1 MKKISAERVKLAL
14 TLFLSYFKIG
24 LFTFGGGYAMIALI
38 EREFVVRKKWINEVE
53 LYEIIAIAES
63 TPGPIAINCAT
74 FVGYKI
80 MGFIGSFLA
89 TLAVCIPSF
98 AIIYLISVFYD
109 AFMALTAVAYAFEGI
124 KAGIAVMIT
133 TAGINMIRKAK
144 KNGFAIGVFLL
155 SFAAAACI
163 DIFNLNF
170 STIYLILIGA
180 ALGIILQIARDI
192 IAKKKGINTQSA
204 SDTCAERSDSAT
216 GEKDEKKVADG
227 LTADSVKTGM
237 ASEIICRDGDYSF
250 GMGKEI
256 ESALKEKEKSL
267 VGNTSKA
274 EERKESVVDESSKYD
289 ITNTD
294 AENQISEEREGD
306 TPSESAGNNGREGKA

>member
-1 MKKISAERVKLAL
+1 MIKITADRVKLAL

-80 MGFIGSFLA
+80 LGFVGSFLA

-124 KAGIAVMIT
+124 KVGIAIMIT
-133 TAGINMIRKAK
+133 VAGVNMIKKGK
-144 KNGFAIGVFLL
+144 KNAFAVGVFLL
-155 SFAAAACI
+155 TFAAATCI
-163 DIFNLNF
+163 DIFSLDF
-170 STIYLILIGA
+170 STIYIILSGA
-180 ALGIILQIARDI
+180 ALGIILQIIRDI
-192 IAKKKGINTQSA
+192 VAKKKG
-204 SDTCAERSDSAT
+204 AENAKAC
-216 GEKDEKKVADG
+216 GEEKEGENNGV
-227 LTADSVKTGM
+227 STGM
-237 ASEIICRDGDYSF
+237 AAKIICRDGDNAY
-250 GMGKEI
+250 GMGE
-256 ESALKEKEKSL
+256 ELRHTLENGGEKKDSTEDDAASSNNEAATAERNACNGDDSDG
-267 VGNTSKA
+267 GNTDLTDTGNVKSDDSP
-274 EERKESVVDESSKYD
+274 EFETSSDGRK
-289 ITNTD
+289 D
-294 AENQISEEREGD
+294 AGKKGD
-306 TPSESAGNNGREGKA
+306 GV

>member
-53 LYEIIAIAES
+53 LYEIIAIAEF

-163 DIFNLNF
+163 DIFNLDF

-180 ALGIILQIARDI
+180 ALGIILQIARDM
-192 IAKKKGINTQSA
+192 IAKKKGIQSV
-204 SDTCAERSDSAT
+204 SDTGAERSDSAT
-216 GEKDEKKVADG
+216 GEIEEKKVFDG
-227 LTADSVKTGM
+227 ATAGSVKTGM
-237 ASEIICRDGDYSF
+237 AAEIICRDGDYSY

-256 ESALKEKEKSL
+256 ETALKENKKS
-267 VGNTSKA
+267 VAGDTSKA
-274 EERKESVVDESSKYD
+274 GEESESVEEKSDKKD
-289 ITNTD
+289 LTNTD
-294 AENQISEEREGD
+294 AENQIAEESRKD
-306 TPSESAGNNGREGKA
+306 MPSESVGNNGGEGEV

>member
-1 MKKISAERVKLAL
+1 MIKITADRVKLAL

-80 MGFIGSFLA
+80 LGFVGSFLA

-124 KAGIAVMIT
+124 KVGIAIMIT
-133 TAGINMIRKAK
+133 VAGVNMIKKGK
-144 KNGFAIGVFLL
+144 KNAFAVGVFLL
-155 SFAAAACI
+155 TFAAATCI
-163 DIFNLNF
+163 DIFSLDF
-170 STIYLILIGA
+170 STIYIILSGA
-180 ALGIILQIARDI
+180 ALGIILQIIRDI
-192 IAKKKGINTQSA
+192 VAKKKG
-204 SDTCAERSDSAT
+204 AENAKAC
-216 GEKDEKKVADG
+216 GEEKEGENNGV
-227 LTADSVKTGM
+227 STGM
-237 ASEIICRDGDYSF
+237 AAKIICRDGDNAY
-250 GMGKEI
+250 GMGE
-256 ESALKEKEKSL
+256 ELRHALENGGEKKDSTEDDAASSNNEAATAERNARNGDDSDG
-267 VGNTSKA
+267 GNTDLTDTGNVKSDDSP
-274 EERKESVVDESSKYD
+274 ECETFSDGRK
-289 ITNTD
+289 D
-294 AENQISEEREGD
+294 AGKKGD
-306 TPSESAGNNGREGKA
+306 GV

>member
-1 MKKISAERVKLAL
+1 MIKITADRVKLAL

-80 MGFIGSFLA
+80 LGFVGSFLA

-124 KAGIAVMIT
+124 KVGIAIMIT
-133 TAGINMIRKAK
+133 VAGVNMIKKGK
-144 KNGFAIGVFLL
+144 KNAFAVGVFLL
-155 SFAAAACI
+155 TFAAATCI
-163 DIFNLNF
+163 DIFSLDF
-170 STIYLILIGA
+170 STIYIILSGA
-180 ALGIILQIARDI
+180 ALGIILQIIRDI
-192 IAKKKGINTQSA
+192 VAKKKG
-204 SDTCAERSDSAT
+204 AENAKAC
-216 GEKDEKKVADG
+216 GEEKEGENNGV
-227 LTADSVKTGM
+227 STGM
-237 ASEIICRDGDYSF
+237 AAKIICRDGDNAY
-250 GMGKEI
+250 GMGE
-256 ESALKEKEKSL
+256 ELRHALENGGEKKDSTEDDAASSNNEAATAERNACNGDDSDG
-267 VGNTSKA
+267 GNTDLTDTGNVKSDDSP
-274 EERKESVVDESSKYD
+274 EFETSSDGRK
-289 ITNTD
+289 D
-294 AENQISEEREGD
+294 AGKKGD
-306 TPSESAGNNGREGKA
+306 GV

>member
-1 MKKISAERVKLAL
+1 MIKITADRVKLAL

-80 MGFIGSFLA
+80 LGFVGSFLA

-124 KAGIAVMIT
+124 KVGIAIMIT
-133 TAGINMIRKAK
+133 VAGVNMIKKGK
-144 KNGFAIGVFLL
+144 KNAFAVGVFLL
-155 SFAAAACI
+155 TFAAATCI
-163 DIFNLNF
+163 DIFSLDF
-170 STIYLILIGA
+170 STIYIILSGA
-180 ALGIILQIARDI
+180 ALGIILQIIRDI
-192 IAKKKGINTQSA
+192 VAKKKG
-204 SDTCAERSDSAT
+204 AENAKAC
-216 GEKDEKKVADG
+216 GEQKEGENNGV
-227 LTADSVKTGM
+227 STGM
-237 ASEIICRDGDYSF
+237 AAKIICRDGDNAY
-250 GMGKEI
+250 GMGE
-256 ESALKEKEKSL
+256 ELRHALENGGEKKDSTEDDAASSNNEAATAERNARNGDDSDG
-267 VGNTSKA
+267 GNTDLTDTGNVKSDDSP
-274 EERKESVVDESSKYD
+274 ECETFSDGRKGAGK
-289 ITNTD
+289 
-294 AENQISEEREGD
+294 EGD
-306 TPSESAGNNGREGKA
+306 GV

>member
-1 MKKISAERVKLAL
+1 MIKITADRVKLAL

-80 MGFIGSFLA
+80 LGFVGSFLA

-124 KAGIAVMIT
+124 KVGIAIMIT
-133 TAGINMIRKAK
+133 VAGANMIKKGK
-144 KNGFAIGVFLL
+144 KNAFAVGVFLL
-155 SFAAAACI
+155 TFAAATCI
-163 DIFNLNF
+163 DIFSLDF
-170 STIYLILIGA
+170 STIYIILSGA
-180 ALGIILQIARDI
+180 ALGIILQIISDI
-192 IAKKKGINTQSA
+192 VAKKKG
-204 SDTCAERSDSAT
+204 AENAKAC
-216 GEKDEKKVADG
+216 GEEKEGENNGV
-227 LTADSVKTGM
+227 STGM
-237 ASEIICRDGDYSF
+237 AAKIICRDGDNAY
-250 GMGKEI
+250 GMGE
-256 ESALKEKEKSL
+256 ELRHALENGGEKKDSTEDDAASSNNEAATAERNARNDDDSDG
-267 VGNTSKA
+267 GNTDLTDTGNVKSDDSP
-274 EERKESVVDESSKYD
+274 ECETFSDGRKGAGK
-289 ITNTD
+289 
-294 AENQISEEREGD
+294 EGD
-306 TPSESAGNNGREGKA
+306 GV

>member
-1 MKKISAERVKLAL
+1 MIKITADRVKLAL

-80 MGFIGSFLA
+80 LGFVGSFLA

-124 KAGIAVMIT
+124 KVGIAIMIT
-133 TAGINMIRKAK
+133 VAGVNMIKKGK
-144 KNGFAIGVFLL
+144 KNAFAVGVFLL
-155 SFAAAACI
+155 TFAAATCI
-163 DIFNLNF
+163 DIFSLDF
-170 STIYLILIGA
+170 STIYIILSGA
-180 ALGIILQIARDI
+180 ALGIILQIIRDI
-192 IAKKKGINTQSA
+192 VAKKKGAEKEKA
-204 SDTCAERSDSAT
+204 S
-216 GEKDEKKVADG
+216 GEEKEGENNGV
-227 LTADSVKTGM
+227 STGM
-237 ASEIICRDGDYSF
+237 AAKIICRDGDNAY
-250 GMGKEI
+250 GMGE
-256 ESALKEKEKSL
+256 ELRHALENGGEKKDSTEDDAASSNNEAATAERNACNGDDSEG
-267 VGNTSKA
+267 GNTDLTDTGNVKSDDSP
-274 EERKESVVDESSKYD
+274 ECETFSDGRK
-289 ITNTD
+289 D
-294 AENQISEEREGD
+294 AGKKGD
-306 TPSESAGNNGREGKA
+306 GV

>member
-1 MKKISAERVKLAL
+1 MIKITADRVKLAL

-80 MGFIGSFLA
+80 LGFVGSFLA

-124 KAGIAVMIT
+124 KVGIAIMIT
-133 TAGINMIRKAK
+133 VAGVNMIKKGK
-144 KNGFAIGVFLL
+144 KNAFAVGVFLL
-155 SFAAAACI
+155 TFAAATCI
-163 DIFNLNF
+163 DIFSLDF
-170 STIYLILIGA
+170 STIYIILSGA
-180 ALGIILQIARDI
+180 ALGIILQIIRDI
-192 IAKKKGINTQSA
+192 VAKKKG
-204 SDTCAERSDSAT
+204 AENAKAC
-216 GEKDEKKVADG
+216 GEEKEGENNGV
-227 LTADSVKTGM
+227 STGM
-237 ASEIICRDGDYSF
+237 AAKIICRDGDNAY
-250 GMGKEI
+250 GMGE
-256 ESALKEKEKSL
+256 ELRHALENGGEKKDSTEDDAASSNNEAATAERNACNGDDSDG
-267 VGNTSKA
+267 GNTDLTDTGNVKSDDSP
-274 EERKESVVDESSKYD
+274 ECETFSDGRKGAGK
-289 ITNTD
+289 
-294 AENQISEEREGD
+294 EGD
-306 TPSESAGNNGREGKA
+306 GV

>member
-1 MKKISAERVKLAL
+1 MIKITADRVKLAL

-80 MGFIGSFLA
+80 LGFVGSFLA

-124 KAGIAVMIT
+124 KVGIAIMIT
-133 TAGINMIRKAK
+133 VAGVNMIKKGK
-144 KNGFAIGVFLL
+144 KNAFAVGVFLL
-155 SFAAAACI
+155 TFAAATCI
-163 DIFNLNF
+163 DIFSLDF
-170 STIYLILIGA
+170 STIYIILSGA
-180 ALGIILQIARDI
+180 ALGIILQIIRDI
-192 IAKKKGINTQSA
+192 VAKKKG
-204 SDTCAERSDSAT
+204 AENAKAC
-216 GEKDEKKVADG
+216 GEEKEGENNGV
-227 LTADSVKTGM
+227 STGM
-237 ASEIICRDGDYSF
+237 AAKIICRDGDNAY
-250 GMGKEI
+250 GMGE
-256 ESALKEKEKSL
+256 ELRHALENGGEKKDSTEDDAASSNNEAATEERNARNGDDSDG
-267 VGNTSKA
+267 GNTDLTDTGNVKSDDSP
-274 EERKESVVDESSKYD
+274 ECETFSDGRK
-289 ITNTD
+289 D
-294 AENQISEEREGD
+294 AGKKGD
-306 TPSESAGNNGREGKA
+306 GV

>member
-1 MKKISAERVKLAL
+1 MIKITADRVKLAL

-80 MGFIGSFLA
+80 LGFVGSFLA

-124 KAGIAVMIT
+124 KVGIAIMIT
-133 TAGINMIRKAK
+133 VAGVNMIKKGK
-144 KNGFAIGVFLL
+144 KNAFAVGVFLL
-155 SFAAAACI
+155 TFAAATCI
-163 DIFNLNF
+163 DIFSLDF
-170 STIYLILIGA
+170 STIYIILSGA
-180 ALGIILQIARDI
+180 ALGIILQIIRDI
-192 IAKKKGINTQSA
+192 VAKKKG
-204 SDTCAERSDSAT
+204 AENAKAC
-216 GEKDEKKVADG
+216 GEEKEGENNGV
-227 LTADSVKTGM
+227 STGM
-237 ASEIICRDGDYSF
+237 AAKIICRDGDNAY
-250 GMGKEI
+250 GMGE
-256 ESALKEKEKSL
+256 ELRHALENGGEKKDSTEDDAASSDNEAATAERNACNGDDSDG
-267 VGNTSKA
+267 GNTDLTDTGNVKSDDSP
-274 EERKESVVDESSKYD
+274 ECETFSDGRKGAGK
-289 ITNTD
+289 
-294 AENQISEEREGD
+294 EGD
-306 TPSESAGNNGREGKA
+306 DV

>member
-1 MKKISAERVKLAL
+1 MIKITADRVKLAL

-80 MGFIGSFLA
+80 LGFVGSFLA

-124 KAGIAVMIT
+124 KVGIAIMIT
-133 TAGINMIRKAK
+133 VAGVNMIKKGK
-144 KNGFAIGVFLL
+144 KNAFAVGVFLL
-155 SFAAAACI
+155 TFAAATCI
-163 DIFNLNF
+163 DIFSLDF
-170 STIYLILIGA
+170 STIYIILSGA
-180 ALGIILQIARDI
+180 ALGIILQIIRDI
-192 IAKKKGINTQSA
+192 VAKKKG
-204 SDTCAERSDSAT
+204 AENAKAC
-216 GEKDEKKVADG
+216 GEEKEGENNGV
-227 LTADSVKTGM
+227 STGM
-237 ASEIICRDGDYSF
+237 AAKIICRDGDNAY
-250 GMGKEI
+250 GMGE
-256 ESALKEKEKSL
+256 ELRHALENGGEKKDSTEDDAASSNNEAATAERNARNGDDSDG
-267 VGNTSKA
+267 GNTDLTDTGNVKSDDSP
-274 EERKESVVDESSKYD
+274 ECETSSDGRK
-289 ITNTD
+289 D
-294 AENQISEEREGD
+294 AGKEGD
-306 TPSESAGNNGREGKA
+306 GV

>member
-1 MKKISAERVKLAL
+1 MIKITADRVKLAL

-80 MGFIGSFLA
+80 LGFVGSFLA

-124 KAGIAVMIT
+124 KVGIAIMIT
-133 TAGINMIRKAK
+133 VAGVNMIKKGK
-144 KNGFAIGVFLL
+144 KNAFAVGVFLL
-155 SFAAAACI
+155 TFAAATCI
-163 DIFNLNF
+163 DIFSLDF
-170 STIYLILIGA
+170 STIYIILSGA
-180 ALGIILQIARDI
+180 ALGIILQIIRDI
-192 IAKKKGINTQSA
+192 VAKKKG
-204 SDTCAERSDSAT
+204 AENAKAC
-216 GEKDEKKVADG
+216 GEQKEGENNGV
-227 LTADSVKTGM
+227 STGM
-237 ASEIICRDGDYSF
+237 AAKIICRDGDNAY
-250 GMGKEI
+250 GMGE
-256 ESALKEKEKSL
+256 ELRHALENGGEKKDSTEDDAASSNNEAATAERNARNDDDSEG
-267 VGNTSKA
+267 GNTDLTDTGNVKSDDSP
-274 EERKESVVDESSKYD
+274 ECETFSDGRKGAGK
-289 ITNTD
+289 
-294 AENQISEEREGD
+294 EGD
-306 TPSESAGNNGREGKA
+306 GV

>member
-1 MKKISAERVKLAL
+1 MIKITADRVKLAL

-80 MGFIGSFLA
+80 LGFVGSFLA

-124 KAGIAVMIT
+124 KVGIAIMIT
-133 TAGINMIRKAK
+133 VAGVNMIKKGK
-144 KNGFAIGVFLL
+144 KNAFAVGVFLL
-155 SFAAAACI
+155 TFAAATCI
-163 DIFNLNF
+163 DIFSLDF
-170 STIYLILIGA
+170 STIYIILSGA
-180 ALGIILQIARDI
+180 ALGIILQIIRDI
-192 IAKKKGINTQSA
+192 VAKKKG
-204 SDTCAERSDSAT
+204 AENAKAC
-216 GEKDEKKVADG
+216 GEEKEGENNGV
-227 LTADSVKTGM
+227 STGM
-237 ASEIICRDGDYSF
+237 AAKIICRDGDNAY
-250 GMGKEI
+250 GMGE
-256 ESALKEKEKSL
+256 ELRHALENGGEKKDSTEDDAASSNNEAATAERNACNGDDSDG
-267 VGNTSKA
+267 GNTDLTDTGNIKSDDSP
-274 EERKESVVDESSKYD
+274 EFETSSDGRK
-289 ITNTD
+289 D
-294 AENQISEEREGD
+294 AGKKGD
-306 TPSESAGNNGREGKA
+306 GV

>member
-1 MKKISAERVKLAL
+1 MKKITADRVKLAL

-80 MGFIGSFLA
+80 LGFVGSFLA

-124 KAGIAVMIT
+124 KVGIAIMIT
-133 TAGINMIRKAK
+133 VAGVNMIKKGK
-144 KNGFAIGVFLL
+144 KNAFAVGVFLL
-155 SFAAAACI
+155 TFAAATCI
-163 DIFNLNF
+163 DIFSLDF
-170 STIYLILIGA
+170 STIYIILSGA
-180 ALGIILQIARDI
+180 ALGIILQIIRDI
-192 IAKKKGINTQSA
+192 VAKKKG
-204 SDTCAERSDSAT
+204 AENAKAC
-216 GEKDEKKVADG
+216 GEEKEGENNGV
-227 LTADSVKTGM
+227 STGM
-237 ASEIICRDGDYSF
+237 AAKIICRDGDNAY
-250 GMGKEI
+250 GMGE
-256 ESALKEKEKSL
+256 ELRHALENGGEKKDSTEDDAASSNNEAATAERNACNGDDSDG
-267 VGNTSKA
+267 GNTDLTDTGNVKSDDSP
-274 EERKESVVDESSKYD
+274 ECETFSDGRKGAGK
-289 ITNTD
+289 
-294 AENQISEEREGD
+294 EGD
-306 TPSESAGNNGREGKA
+306 DV

>member
-1 MKKISAERVKLAL
+1 MIKITADRVKLAL

-80 MGFIGSFLA
+80 LGFVGSFLA

-124 KAGIAVMIT
+124 KVGIAIMIT
-133 TAGINMIRKAK
+133 VAGVNMIKKGK
-144 KNGFAIGVFLL
+144 KNAFAVGVFLL
-155 SFAAAACI
+155 TFAAATCI
-163 DIFNLNF
+163 DIFSLDF
-170 STIYLILIGA
+170 STIYIILSGA
-180 ALGIILQIARDI
+180 ALGIILQIIRDI
-192 IAKKKGINTQSA
+192 VAKKKG
-204 SDTCAERSDSAT
+204 AENAKAC
-216 GEKDEKKVADG
+216 GEEKEGENNGV
-227 LTADSVKTGM
+227 STGM
-237 ASEIICRDGDYSF
+237 AAKIICRDGDNAY
-250 GMGKEI
+250 GMGE
-256 ESALKEKEKSL
+256 ELRHALENGGEKKDSTEDDAASSNNEAATAERNARNDDDSDG
-267 VGNTSKA
+267 GNTDLTDTGNVKSDDSP
-274 EERKESVVDESSKYD
+274 EFETFSDGRKGAGK
-289 ITNTD
+289 
-294 AENQISEEREGD
+294 EGD
-306 TPSESAGNNGREGKA
+306 GV

>member
-1 MKKISAERVKLAL
+1 MKKIAADRVKLAL

-80 MGFIGSFLA
+80 MGIVGSFLA

-98 AIIYLISVFYD
+98 AIIYLISIFYD

-124 KAGIAVMIT
+124 KVGISIMIT
-133 TAGINMIRKAK
+133 VAGVNMIRKGK
-144 KNGFAIGVFLL
+144 KNAFGIGVFLVT
-155 SFAAAACI
+155 FGAATCI
-163 DIFNLNF
+163 DIFSLDF

-180 ALGIILQIARDI
+180 ALGIALQIIRDVA
-192 IAKKKGINTQSA
+192 AKKKGGDGGSEKADTESVDNGGDA
-204 SDTCAERSDSAT
+204 SVGSRDAET
-216 GEKDEKKVADG
+216 G
-227 LTADSVKTGM
+227 L
-237 ASEIICRDGDYSF
+237 ASKIVCRDGNYSY
-250 GMGKEI
+250 GIGEELGRAVSGGQNAKDENADKTHTDTEKSQNTEGKPSEGDRSSEYDSEVVTDGNGKE
-256 ESALKEKEKSL
+256 
-267 VGNTSKA
+267 
-274 EERKESVVDESSKYD
+274 
-289 ITNTD
+289 
-294 AENQISEEREGD
+294 GD
-306 TPSESAGNNGREGKA
+306 GA

>member
-1 MKKISAERVKLAL
+1 MKKITADRVKLAL

-80 MGFIGSFLA
+80 LGFVGSFLA

-124 KAGIAVMIT
+124 KVGIAIMIT
-133 TAGINMIRKAK
+133 VAGVNMIKKGK
-144 KNGFAIGVFLL
+144 KNAFAVGIFLL
-155 SFAAAACI
+155 TFAAATCI
-163 DIFNLNF
+163 DIFSLDF
-170 STIYLILIGA
+170 STIYIILSGA
-180 ALGIILQIARDI
+180 ALGIILQIIRDI
-192 IAKKKGINTQSA
+192 VAKKKGAEKEKA
-204 SDTCAERSDSAT
+204 S
-216 GEKDEKKVADG
+216 GEGKEGENNGV
-227 LTADSVKTGM
+227 STGM
-237 ASEIICRDGDYSF
+237 AAKIICRDGDNAY
-250 GMGKEI
+250 GMGE
-256 ESALKEKEKSL
+256 ELRRTLENGGEKKDSTEDGAKSPDNNAATTERNARNDDNRYD
-267 VGNTSKA
+267 GNTALTDTGKVKSDENSPEDA
-274 EERKESVVDESSKYD
+274 SCSDGRK
-289 ITNTD
+289 D
-294 AENQISEEREGD
+294 AGKEG
-306 TPSESAGNNGREGKA
+306 GGV

>member
-1 MKKISAERVKLAL
+1 MIKITADRVKLAL

-80 MGFIGSFLA
+80 LGFVGSFLA

-124 KAGIAVMIT
+124 KVGIAIMIT
-133 TAGINMIRKAK
+133 VAGVNMIKKGK
-144 KNGFAIGVFLL
+144 KNAFAVGVFLL
-155 SFAAAACI
+155 TFATATCI
-163 DIFNLNF
+163 DIFSLDF
-170 STIYLILIGA
+170 STIYIILSGA
-180 ALGIILQIARDI
+180 ALGIILQIIRDI
-192 IAKKKGINTQSA
+192 VAKKKG
-204 SDTCAERSDSAT
+204 AENAKAC
-216 GEKDEKKVADG
+216 GEEKEGENNGV
-227 LTADSVKTGM
+227 STGM
-237 ASEIICRDGDYSF
+237 AAKIICRDGDNAY
-250 GMGKEI
+250 GMGE
-256 ESALKEKEKSL
+256 ELRHALENGGEKKDSTEDDAASSNNEAATAERNARNDDDSEG
-267 VGNTSKA
+267 GNTDLTDTGNVKSDDSP
-274 EERKESVVDESSKYD
+274 ECETFSDGRK
-289 ITNTD
+289 D
-294 AENQISEEREGD
+294 AGKKGD
-306 TPSESAGNNGREGKA
+306 GV

>member
-1 MKKISAERVKLAL
+1 MIKITADRVKLAL

-80 MGFIGSFLA
+80 LGFVGSFLA

-124 KAGIAVMIT
+124 KVGIAIMIT
-133 TAGINMIRKAK
+133 VAGVNMIKKGK
-144 KNGFAIGVFLL
+144 KNAFAVGVFLL
-155 SFAAAACI
+155 TFAAATCI
-163 DIFNLNF
+163 DIFSLDF
-170 STIYLILIGA
+170 STIYIILSGA
-180 ALGIILQIARDI
+180 ALGIILQIIRDI
-192 IAKKKGINTQSA
+192 VAKKKG
-204 SDTCAERSDSAT
+204 AEKAKAC
-216 GEKDEKKVADG
+216 GEEKEGENNGV
-227 LTADSVKTGM
+227 STGM
-237 ASEIICRDGDYSF
+237 AAKIICRDGDNAY
-250 GMGKEI
+250 GMGE
-256 ESALKEKEKSL
+256 ELRHALENGGEKKDSTEDDAASSNNEAATAERNARNGDDSEG
-267 VGNTSKA
+267 GNTDLTDTGNVKSDDSP
-274 EERKESVVDESSKYD
+274 ECETSSDGRK
-289 ITNTD
+289 D
-294 AENQISEEREGD
+294 AGKEGD
-306 TPSESAGNNGREGKA
+306 GV

>member
-1 MKKISAERVKLAL
+1 MIKITADRVKLAL

-80 MGFIGSFLA
+80 LGFVGSFLA

-124 KAGIAVMIT
+124 KVGIAIMIT
-133 TAGINMIRKAK
+133 VAGVNMIKKGK
-144 KNGFAIGVFLL
+144 KNAFAVGVFLL
-155 SFAAAACI
+155 TFAAATCI
-163 DIFNLNF
+163 DIFSLDF
-170 STIYLILIGA
+170 STIYIILSGA
-180 ALGIILQIARDI
+180 ALGIILQIIRDI
-192 IAKKKGINTQSA
+192 VAKKKG
-204 SDTCAERSDSAT
+204 AENAKAC
-216 GEKDEKKVADG
+216 GEEKEGENNGV
-227 LTADSVKTGM
+227 STGM
-237 ASEIICRDGDYSF
+237 AAKIICRDGDNAY
-250 GMGKEI
+250 GMGE
-256 ESALKEKEKSL
+256 ELRHALENGGEKKDSTEDDAASSNNEAATAERNARNDDDSEG
-267 VGNTSKA
+267 GNTDLTDTGNVKSDDSP
-274 EERKESVVDESSKYD
+274 EFETSSDGRKGAGK
-289 ITNTD
+289 
-294 AENQISEEREGD
+294 EGD
-306 TPSESAGNNGREGKA
+306 GV

>member
-1 MKKISAERVKLAL
+1 MIKITADRVKLAL

-80 MGFIGSFLA
+80 LGFVGSFLA

-124 KAGIAVMIT
+124 KVGIAIMIT
-133 TAGINMIRKAK
+133 VAGVNMIKKGK
-144 KNGFAIGVFLL
+144 KNAFAVGVFLL
-155 SFAAAACI
+155 TFAAATCI
-163 DIFNLNF
+163 DIFSLDF
-170 STIYLILIGA
+170 STIYIILSGA
-180 ALGIILQIARDI
+180 ALGIILQIIRDI
-192 IAKKKGINTQSA
+192 VAKKKG
-204 SDTCAERSDSAT
+204 AENAKAC
-216 GEKDEKKVADG
+216 GEQKEGENNGV
-227 LTADSVKTGM
+227 STGM
-237 ASEIICRDGDYSF
+237 AAKIICRDGDNAY
-250 GMGKEI
+250 GMGE
-256 ESALKEKEKSL
+256 ELRHALENGGEKKDSTEDDAASSNNQAATAERNARNDDDSDG
-267 VGNTSKA
+267 GNTDLTDTGNVKSDDSP
-274 EERKESVVDESSKYD
+274 ECETFSDGRKGAGK
-289 ITNTD
+289 
-294 AENQISEEREGD
+294 EGD
-306 TPSESAGNNGREGKA
+306 GV